1 MNSIITI
8 FLIAV
13 GLAMDAFA
21 VSIGNGIILKEV
33 KIKDALKTGA
43 FFGGFQ
49 ALMPVIGWL
58 CGMAFSQYITTIDH
72 WIAFGLLVFIGG
84 NMIKESFSSEDEGQ
98 DKKDPNNLKVLL
110 VMAIATS
117 IDALAVG
124 VSFAMVGTH
133 ITIPAIMIGVITFII
148 SFIGVFIGKRVG
160 EVFEKKAELFGGI
173 ILIGIGIKILLE
185 HMNLF

>member
-1 MNSIITI
+1 MDSVFTI
-8 FLIAV
+8 FFIAI

-21 VSIGNGIILKEV
+21 VAIGNGIILKEV
-33 KIKDALKTGA
+33 KIKDALKTGL

-49 ALMPVIGWL
+49 ALMPVIGWF
-58 CGMAFSQYITTIDH
+58 CGMTFSRYITTIDH
-72 WIAFGLLVFIGG
+72 WIAFVLLAFIGI
-84 NMIKESFSSEDEGQ
+84 NMIRESFSSECEEQ
-98 DKKDPNNLKVLL
+98 MKKDPNNLKVLF

-133 ITIPAIMIGVITFII
+133 ITLPAVMIGTITFII
-148 SFIGVFIGKRVG
+148 SFIGVFIGKTAG

-173 ILIGIGIKILLE
+173 ILIIIGIKILIE
-185 HMNLF
+185 HIAI